1 MPPSPRRVDLRLTI
15 PVISPYDSVAA
26 ELVGKFAE
34 YAGAAAA
41 AAQELAGEV
50 ESSIH
55 AIASAS
61 PHASVKLEMLAHE
74 RELVVTVNSGSTKKL
89 TCPLPD

>member
-15 PVISPYDSVAA
+15 PAHAPFDAVAA
-26 ELVGKFAE
+26 ELAGKFAE
-34 YAGAAAA
+34 YAGAEAA
-41 AAQELAGEV
+41 AAQELAREL
-50 ESSIH
+50 ESSIV
-55 AIASAS
+55 AIATAS